1 MTMKTTTM
9 AYTRIPSYTN
19 KYTRDLADKLWHGCF
34 DKVPTTP
41 IESLRARGV
50 EIRSRYCK
58 AYELE
63 TMLVAVCTLS
73 EQMVRH
79 VRSIFD
85 NGKIGYAHTIGIA
98 PWDVSVA
105 QASLN
110 MSSRSRSNATKGT
123 TEYWSRPRAGR

>member
-1 MTMKTTTM
+1 
-9 AYTRIPSYTN
+9 
-19 KYTRDLADKLWHGCF
+19 
-34 DKVPTTP
+34 
-41 IESLRARGV
+41 ARGV

-73 EQMVRH
+73 ERMVRH

-85 NGKIGYAHTIGIA
+85 NSKIGYAYTIGIA

-105 QASLN
+105 QAIAEHVEQTAIKCNEGHNGILVTPEGGSVADEDRFERDPCWPGIQFL
-110 MSSRSRSNATKGT
+110 SA
-123 TEYWSRPRAGR
+123 

>member
-1 MTMKTTTM
+1 MMKTTTM

-19 KYTRDLADKLWHGCF
+19 KYTRDLADKHWHGCF
-34 DKVPTTP
+34 DKVSTTP

-85 NGKIGYAHTIGIA
+85 NSKIGYAYTIGIA

-105 QASLN
+105 QAIAEHVEQIAIKCNEGHNGILV
-110 MSSRSRSNATKGT
+110 TP
-123 TEYWSRPRAGR
+123 EAGR